1 MPGWSFPQFHSGCG
15 LPHDSDILQLG
26 RVPSAVKAVRAFMG
40 SNFGFQQQL
49 QEFQMTLLSEF
60 RRWLRMKYSNN
71 PFNDQEAVCKM
82 LRQYEEQEQQQSWT
96 NHTTTIYP
104 LPYNTYGSANSSWVS
119 RSEP

>member
-1 MPGWSFPQFHSGCG
+1 MLYP
-15 LPHDSDILQLG
+15 LPWYTTLKYHKGIIPLQIFRIELITQLPEP
-26 RVPSAVKAVRAFMG
+26 VLCV
-40 SNFGFQQQL
+40 FQ
-49 QEFQMTLLSEF
+49 F

-82 LRQYEEQEQQQSWT
+82 LRQFEEQEQQQHLRNGEQSWT

-104 LPYNTYGSANSSWVS
+104 LPYNTYGSANSRWVS